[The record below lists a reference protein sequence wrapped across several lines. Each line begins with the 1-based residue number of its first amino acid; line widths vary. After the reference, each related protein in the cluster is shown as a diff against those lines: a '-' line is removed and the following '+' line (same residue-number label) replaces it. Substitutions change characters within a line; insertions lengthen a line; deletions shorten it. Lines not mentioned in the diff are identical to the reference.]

1 VTDFARSVAL
11 RAGAQTVESLIA
23 VATAQP
29 AAEHGDLPAMLP
41 GEPIILAE
49 KFLAYPTE
57 PVGPEGSQTL
67 P

>member
-1 VTDFARSVAL
+1 
-11 RAGAQTVESLIA
+11 
-23 VATAQP
+23 
-29 AAEHGDLPAMLP
+29 MLP